1 MAAFEA
7 RPLVEHEEEYSSSSD
22 DHPEPGSMC
31 GSGCFQVFELRQW
44 RSHGEGRGLAE
55 QNGESWLRC
64 RLRKMKEISEVIA
77 GPKWKTF
84 IRKLSVYG
92 KKQQRKNMFQ
102 YDEHSYALNFNS
114 GVPSEDEDMPP
125 SFSARFSAP
134 FAAAAG
140 HGGQTE
146 QRFEQT

>member
-22 DHPEPGSMC
+22 DHQEPGSMC
-31 GSGCFQVFELRQW
+31 GSGCFQVFDLRRW
-44 RSHGEGRGLAE
+44 REGRGLAE
-55 QNGESWLRC
+55 PNGESWLRC
-64 RLRKMKEISEVIA
+64 RLRKMKEVSEVIA

-92 KKQQRKNMFQ
+92 KKQQRNNRFQ

-134 FAAAAG
+134 FAAAG
-140 HGGQTE
+140 RGQTE